1 MAGRRPRLSIASV
14 RSLRCKRRDG
24 ARSPHLRVA
33 SHPGTGRQKVLTR
46 KTMAACALAASM
58 TGAGTSEAA
67 AAACEAFRITE
78 GGRMI
83 ALSASEAA
91 RLSAEH
97 GVRANASGTRSSSS
111 ASARSY
117 GSVSSSSSAS
127 ASSSSRGGGTARAVS
142 SVTDGD
148 GNRVTITRDRLGCRI
163 VVDEQ

>member
-1 MAGRRPRLSIASV
+1 M
-14 RSLRCKRRDG
+14 
-24 ARSPHLRVA
+24 
-33 SHPGTGRQKVLTR
+33 LTR
-46 KTMAACALAASM
+46 KTMAAWALAVAMS
-58 TGAGTSEAA
+58 GVCASEAA
-67 AAACEAFRITE
+67 ASACEAFRITE

-97 GVRANASGTRSSSS
+97 GVRVNASGTRSSSS
-111 ASARSY
+111 ASARGY

-142 SVTDGD
+142 SVTDED

>member
-1 MAGRRPRLSIASV
+1 MAGRKPRRSIASV
-14 RSLRCKRRDG
+14 RSLPCKRRDE
-24 ARSPHLRVA
+24 ARPPHMRVA
-33 SHPGTGRQKVLTR
+33 PLPATGRQKVLTR
-46 KTMAACALAASM
+46 KTMAACVLAASM

-67 AAACEAFRITE
+67 TAACEAFRITE

-111 ASARSY
+111 ASARGF

-142 SVTDGD
+142 SFTDAD
-148 GNRVTITRDRLGCRI
+148 GNRITITRDGLGCRI
-163 VVDEQ
+163 IVDEQ